1 MSWEPII
8 YRSPDDQYI
17 EVMIFEHGV
26 QLAIWKGDQDRSD
39 RYALIPWDDWEKL
52 ASVIKAMRP
61 Q

>member
-1 MSWEPII
+1 MSWGPII

-26 QLAIWKGDQDRSD
+26 QLAIWKGDKDRSD
-39 RYALIPWDDWEKL
+39 RYALIPLDDWEKL